1 MALGGSIWSTL
12 GVEPTNDER
21 EVRRAYARRL
31 KEVHPEDDPDGF
43 QALRE
48 AYDRALDMARRGWA
62 APPPRPRN
70 RKKKADPVAETP
82 SADANWAAEDADRW
96 SEPEADANEAWSDSE
111 PERWEEA
118 PPPEPPP
125 APARSPEVRAELEAE
140 QKRQD
145 AHTALCEELD
155 ALLRRPSAAS
165 DEALS
170 VMLRLFRSPAM
181 DSLRVHANTEYWL
194 ASAISRGGP
203 AAESLIEPAI
213 RFFGW
218 DDARIG
224 LDLSH
229 AYPVLRRRE
238 AAQAIAQLARPL
250 TVGHDAWKA
259 LRAKQ
264 TPFRRI
270 ADRLDP
276 FLSQQVASL
285 LARASHDLPELHGH
299 LDPDAVAA
307 WRARFA
313 RPRFSAVFLLSLLI
327 LPPILSL
334 AVVSAGIFG
343 PSTLPNVAAAWVAAL
358 AAMTGIGA
366 AWVEG
371 VLVPARKWMD
381 GHPWDE
387 QLWKRLGWAPAMVA
401 LLAIAPVFTAVDWLW
416 PAILL
421 AGLGVVGWARIVT
434 SHIHA
439 PPVSRYRISEF
450 IGVVPI
456 IAYAVVMPG
465 SASQPSMLAAL
476 LCATLAFRIGGH
488 AIVQEWAYADVP
500 RQRKASVIL
509 IGAAAFAGA
518 TAVLTTL
525 AGTPGLAI
533 GLVCGI
539 AFADRALATSRF
551 GPIFQ
556 FRRGWLMTGWI
567 AVLTVAGMVG
577 GPVERNLPIAAGL
590 WLAFAGLL
598 TGLAVFLPEPGQ
610 KRKKRRV

>member
-48 AYDRALDMARRGWA
+48 AYERALDMARRGWA
-62 APPPRPRN
+62 VPPPRTRN
-70 RKKKADPVAETP
+70 RKKKADPVGETP
-82 SADANWAAEDADRW
+82 SADANWATEDADRW
-96 SEPEADANEAWSDSE
+96 SEPGADADDVWDDAE
-111 PERWEEA
+111 PERWDEA
-118 PPPEPPP
+118 PPPEPEL
-125 APARSPEVRAELEAE
+125 SPEVLAEFEAE

-145 AHTALCEELD
+145 AHAALCEQLG
-155 ALLRRPSAAS
+155 ALLRQPSAPS

-194 ASAISRGGP
+194 AAAIARGGP
-203 AAESLIEPAI
+203 AADSLIEPAI

-264 TPFRRI
+264 TPLRRL

-285 LARASHDLPELHGH
+285 LARASHDLPELQGH
-299 LDPDAVAA
+299 LDPDAVAT

-327 LPPILSL
+327 LPPIMSL
-334 AVVSAGIFG
+334 AAVSAGIFG
-343 PSTLPNVAAAWVAAL
+343 PSTLPNVAAVWVVAL

-366 AWVEG
+366 GWIEG

-381 GHPWDE
+381 GHPWGE
-387 QLWKRLGWAPAMVA
+387 PFWKRLGWAPAMVA
-401 LLAIAPVFTAVDWLW
+401 LLAIAPVFAAVDWLW
-416 PAILL
+416 PAVLL
-421 AGLGVVGWARIVT
+421 AGLGIVGWARIVT

-450 IGVVPI
+450 VGVIPI

-476 LCATLAFRIGGH
+476 LCATLTFRIGGH
-488 AIVQEWAYADVP
+488 AIVQEWAYADIA
-500 RQRKASVIL
+500 RQRKASLIL

-533 GLVCGI
+533 GLVCGV
-539 AFADRALATSRF
+539 AFADRALATKRF
-551 GPIFQ
+551 GPTFQ

-577 GPVERNLPIAAGL
+577 GPFERNLPIAAGL

-598 TGLAVFLPEPGQ
+598 TGLAAFVPEPGQ
-610 KRKKRRV
+610 KRKKHRT